1 MKSFNLKILVF
12 FLTVVALNGCVSTS
26 KMTKVI
32 RDRMPNVAQPT
43 YDYSSFV
50 TVKSDS
56 LIHTDSLVTVKK
68 EKSYFIPAVF
78 LWAWNHQ
85 LACELSSNYMLNIFR
100 KVLADKL
107 KEYNMEKFI
116 GNNKL
121 EINIKKVPNRFK
133 YTNNGSVLFLVFAY
147 SYHFQEV
154 VYRENE
160 RFVLTYTFPILN
172 KLLNASGTFW
182 LYGFICL
189 SGFLF
194 IFRKLPETKGKSLEE
209 IEKM

>member
-68 EKSYFIPAVF
+68 RNRI
-78 LWAWNHQ
+78 L
-85 LACELSSNYMLNIFR
+85 FR
-100 KVLADKL
+100 QC
-107 KEYNMEKFI
+107 FCGHGI
-116 GNNKL
+116 
-121 EINIKKVPNRFK
+121 INW
-133 YTNNGSVLFLVFAY
+133 LVNLVA
-147 SYHFQEV
+147 
-154 VYRENE
+154 
-160 RFVLTYTFPILN
+160 I
-172 KLLNASGTFW
+172 
-182 LYGFICL
+182 IC
-189 SGFLF
+189 
-194 IFRKLPETKGKSLEE
+194 
-209 IEKM
+209 